1 MIKQVSLSFKGLPNM
16 NGNQPSVG
24 FTIKGNFY
32 VNQDLIKIP
41 IKKQNLKPLQRCKPF
56 KRVF

>member
-1 MIKQVSLSFKGLPNM
+1 MIEQVSLSFKGLPNM

-41 IKKQNLKPLQRCKPF
+41 IKK
-56 KRVF
+56 